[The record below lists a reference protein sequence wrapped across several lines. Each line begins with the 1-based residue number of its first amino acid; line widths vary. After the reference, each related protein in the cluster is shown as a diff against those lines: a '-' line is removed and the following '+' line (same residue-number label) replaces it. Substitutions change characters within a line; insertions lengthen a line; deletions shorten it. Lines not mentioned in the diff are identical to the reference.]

1 MIKTNPL
8 IFSLNSNN
16 PFKSSQINSNE
27 IDDQSLQQV
36 TKLAF
41 PTGKPFTGAVK
52 AFKGLNKKPKY
63 PKYSV
68 LEELKCLN
76 LGDIIPVDMKKGKG
90 KIYNLNKL

>member
-16 PFKSSQINSNE
+16 PFKSSQINSNK

-41 PTGKPFTGAVK
+41 PTGKPLTEKDIARKRAVK
-52 AFKGLNKKPKY
+52 AFMGLNKKPKY
-63 PKYSV
+63 PEK
-68 LEELKCLN
+68 KCLN
-76 LGDIIPVDMKKGKG
+76 LGHITFDIKKGKG